1 VTFGEVVYLTLPEVI
16 IFCFAILAFGFDLA
30 ATRLRRNAYG
40 VLIARPQRVSWLP
53 YFALAGLTLALLATA
68 LLPGANQALFS
79 GMFAVDPFAI
89 FFKVVAYLA
98 VGLVVLFSVDYMS
111 GVPEGPEAPRGI
123 VASRPF
129 SGEFYGLLLLSAL
142 SITLVAASTN
152 LIMIF
157 LSLEFLSIGSYIL
170 VGYLRD
176 DARSSEAALKYFLFG
191 AMASAA
197 MLYGMSLI
205 YGLTGSL
212 GLAEIARF
220 FTSKESPG
228 YQIVIYPAA
237 VLVLAGLGFKIAAV
251 PFHQWAPDTYEGAP
265 TPVTAFLS
273 VAPKAAGFAAL
284 LRFFITALPHV
295 AVDWALLI
303 AVVSVAT
310 MTVGNLIAIAQANV
324 KRMLAYSSIAQ
335 AGYVL
340 IGLAAVGSLTSNE
353 FGTPAVL
360 IYLLGYLFTNLGAF
374 IVVIVFERATGS
386 NQIADYAG
394 LMRRAPFLA
403 VSLVVF
409 FLSLTGFPSTAGFIG
424 KLFVFA
430 SAIQGQLVWLAVL
443 GVVNSVISVYYYF
456 NVVRQMFFL
465 PAQDTSPIAETVPLR
480 WALLIALAMTFVI
493 GLYPQPFVEL
503 VRYSAQFVQF

>member
-1 VTFGEVVYLTLPEVI
+1 MTFGEVVYLTLPEII

-68 LLPGANQALFS
+68 LLPGANQVLFS
-79 GMFAVDPFAI
+79 GMFAVDPFAV

-98 VGLVVLFSVDYMS
+98 VGLVVLFSVDYM
-111 GVPEGPEAPRGI
+111 
-123 VASRPF
+123 ASRPF

-157 LSLEFLSIGSYIL
+157 LSLEFLSISSYIL
-170 VGYLRD
+170 VGYLRE

-220 FTSKESPG
+220 FTSEESPG

-295 AVDWALLI
+295 TVDWALLI

-430 SAIQGQLVWLAVL
+430 SAIQGQLVWLAIL

-465 PAQDTSPIAETVPLR
+465 PARDTSPIAETVPLR

>member
-1 VTFGEVVYLTLPEVI
+1 MTFGEVVYLTLPEVI

-98 VGLVVLFSVDYMS
+98 VGLVVLFSVDYM
-111 GVPEGPEAPRGI
+111 
-123 VASRPF
+123 ASRPF

-170 VGYLRD
+170 VGYLRE

-237 VLVLAGLGFKIAAV
+237 LLVLAGLGFKIAAV
-251 PFHQWAPDTYEGAP
+251 PFHQWAPDAYEGAP

-273 VAPKAAGFAAL
+273 VAPKAAGFAVL

-353 FGTPAVL
+353 F
-360 IYLLGYLFTNLGAF
+360 
-374 IVVIVFERATGS
+374 
-386 NQIADYAG
+386 
-394 LMRRAPFLA
+394 
-403 VSLVVF
+403 
-409 FLSLTGFPSTAGFIG
+409 
-424 KLFVFA
+424 
-430 SAIQGQLVWLAVL
+430 
-443 GVVNSVISVYYYF
+443 
-456 NVVRQMFFL
+456 
-465 PAQDTSPIAETVPLR
+465 
-480 WALLIALAMTFVI
+480 
-493 GLYPQPFVEL
+493 
-503 VRYSAQFVQF
+503 